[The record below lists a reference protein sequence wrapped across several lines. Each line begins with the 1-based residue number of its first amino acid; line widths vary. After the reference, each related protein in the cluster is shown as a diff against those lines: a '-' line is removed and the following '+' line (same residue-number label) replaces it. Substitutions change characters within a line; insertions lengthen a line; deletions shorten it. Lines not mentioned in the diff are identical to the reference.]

1 MLVMEGKQL
10 PEDRREKREKA
21 AVAEDFSP
29 VLCNENQVGPVDGQ
43 TLGQRHLAR
52 RLSLHIFLLLV
63 LALVILVLDKTI
75 P

>member
-10 PEDRREKREKA
+10 PEDRREKREKT

-29 VLCNENQVGPVDGQ
+29 VLRNENQVGPVDGQ